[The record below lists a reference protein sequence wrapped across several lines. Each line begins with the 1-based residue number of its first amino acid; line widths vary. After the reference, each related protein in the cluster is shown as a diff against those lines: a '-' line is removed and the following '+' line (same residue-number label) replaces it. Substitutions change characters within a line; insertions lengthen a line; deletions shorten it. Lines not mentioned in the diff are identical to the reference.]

1 MKEPRWLRVIA
12 LLPALAIASFGAVGV
27 LCADLNLF
35 TPAVVLVL
43 GTAMFAGL
51 CACVRP
57 LWRRNDEKE
66 SVASALIGTLAV
78 ALSIAYAF
86 WNGAHASQHVQINRD
101 GGLYLNTGK
110 WLATH
115 GTLSVRPFVGA
126 FASSHAVVQI
136 SNGVS
141 LAGRELEFS
150 LSHMLPALLAV
161 TQSVGGDHLMFLT
174 NPIMSGMA
182 LLAFYVLALRLAR
195 NSLSA
200 LGATACLAFVM
211 PQMSFS
217 RDTTA
222 EIPTQVLL
230 FTAVW
235 LLCESRTWR
244 NRCMALCAGL
254 LLGLLQP
261 MHIDGLAY
269 LLGLP
274 LVFATV
280 WFDAKREERRVIRDA
295 ILWMSGG
302 VLAGTSLGVLDL
314 ALRDG
319 GYVSS
324 VRGQFE
330 ALAGTMA
337 LAIVIG
343 VLLLVRSRRDRTK
356 GTAERMRARLSI
368 VAGVATL
375 AVGFGAWFLRPALQ
389 HARGSSNG
397 TVAFVQTLEHV
408 HVDATRRYAELSV
421 QWISWYLGPLTLTL
435 GIIAAAAV
443 AASLV
448 RGTARFPT
456 RISVFI
462 LGPPAL
468 LYLWRPS
475 ITPDH
480 IWAMRRFLPAVFPGV
495 ILLAFCAITAIAR
508 ASRPASPLARQCV
521 AVVLGVCAAGYPVWA
536 TSRVAGMTEQRGEYS
551 AVEAA
556 CRMLGPKSAA
566 VLLQGS
572 ESFSYKNDPQ
582 TLRSFCDVPVAVML
596 GKPSASVLRE
606 LARRWSS
613 YGRQLFVVSDS
624 PETIRQVF
632 PDLPVRVTRVATN
645 HHLLNYTLLRRPSH
659 YTSESLRFAAA
670 PVPLGAPNR

>member
-126 FASSHAVVQI
+126 FASSHAVVQT

-217 RDTTA
+217 RDIRFAFRQRSPLGMAEVRQLTKYQELVESIYTETA
-222 EIPTQVLL
+222 YQFQTDSQSHAAQIIHRFFEAQAACISQRAKGTP
-230 FTAVW
+230 
-235 LLCESRTWR
+235 E
-244 NRCMALCAGL
+244 
-254 LLGLLQP
+254 
-261 MHIDGLAY
+261 
-269 LLGLP
+269 
-274 LVFATV
+274 LVFHN
-280 WFDAKREERRVIRDA
+280 I
-295 ILWMSGG
+295 
-302 VLAGTSLGVLDL
+302 
-314 ALRDG
+314 
-319 GYVSS
+319 
-324 VRGQFE
+324 
-330 ALAGTMA
+330 
-337 LAIVIG
+337 
-343 VLLLVRSRRDRTK
+343 
-356 GTAERMRARLSI
+356 
-368 VAGVATL
+368 
-375 AVGFGAWFLRPALQ
+375 
-389 HARGSSNG
+389 
-397 TVAFVQTLEHV
+397 
-408 HVDATRRYAELSV
+408 
-421 QWISWYLGPLTLTL
+421 
-435 GIIAAAAV
+435 
-443 AASLV
+443 
-448 RGTARFPT
+448 T
-456 RISVFI
+456 RIAQQNPSRFFF
-462 LGPPAL
+462 AL
-468 LYLWRPS
+468 DYMS
-475 ITPDH
+475 YDAH
-480 IWAMRRFLPAVFPGV
+480 EV
-495 ILLAFCAITAIAR
+495 I
-508 ASRPASPLARQCV
+508 
-521 AVVLGVCAAGYPVWA
+521 
-536 TSRVAGMTEQRGEYS
+536 
-551 AVEAA
+551 
-556 CRMLGPKSAA
+556 K
-566 VLLQGS
+566 
-572 ESFSYKNDPQ
+572 
-582 TLRSFCDVPVAVML
+582 
-596 GKPSASVLRE
+596 
-606 LARRWSS
+606 
-613 YGRQLFVVSDS
+613 
-624 PETIRQVF
+624 
-632 PDLPVRVTRVATN
+632 
-645 HHLLNYTLLRRPSH
+645 
-659 YTSESLRFAAA
+659 
-670 PVPLGAPNR
+670 